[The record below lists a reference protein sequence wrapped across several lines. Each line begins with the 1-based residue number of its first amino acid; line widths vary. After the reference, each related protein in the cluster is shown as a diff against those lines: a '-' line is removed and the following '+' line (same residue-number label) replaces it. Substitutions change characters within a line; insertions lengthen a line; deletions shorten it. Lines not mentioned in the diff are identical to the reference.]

1 MVRMKESF
9 PEHLNSAPRA
19 LSRGLCTVWAPIE
32 KRLALSTI
40 SLQVAQLTATT
51 CGLHSCIMG
60 AWLSMMIYRRPLMAI
75 FSHAF
80 KLVSN
85 EETSSKNHI
94 ATHPGVSTSCGAGT
108 FHDVKPWQLSLKWC
122 IHQAAYTSAGLAC
135 QDE

>member
-1 MVRMKESF
+1 
-9 PEHLNSAPRA
+9 
-19 LSRGLCTVWAPIE
+19 
-32 KRLALSTI
+32 
-40 SLQVAQLTATT
+40 
-51 CGLHSCIMG
+51 
-60 AWLSMMIYRRPLMAI
+60 MAI

-94 ATHPGVSTSCGAGT
+94 ATHPGAGT